1 MMQALCITLQVQA
14 ICLALDKQHFRDKPF
29 AQRGL
34 PVQNLRFFPINALI
48 GVMDN
53 WIRFQ

>member
-14 ICLALDKQHFRDKPF
+14 IFLALDKQHSRDKPF

-34 PVQNLRFFPINALI
+34 PVSDSSQLKS
-48 GVMDN
+48 
-53 WIRFQ
+53 